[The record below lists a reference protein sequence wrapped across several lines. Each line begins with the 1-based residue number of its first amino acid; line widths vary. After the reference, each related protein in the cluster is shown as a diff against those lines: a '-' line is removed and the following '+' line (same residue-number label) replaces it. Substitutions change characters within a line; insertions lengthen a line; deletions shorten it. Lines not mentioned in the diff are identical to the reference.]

1 MTKPS
6 RPIASAVLV
15 LACALLP
22 AGLLSHGHD
31 DGDLDGHHDHHC
43 TLCCLRDHSTVTTAE
58 AATPAAALP
67 LAPAPAPTRRRPGFR
82 TALDPHPTRGPP
94 A

>member
-6 RPIASAVLV
+6 RSIASAVLA

-22 AGLLSHGHD
+22 AGFLSHGHD
-31 DGDLDGHHDHHC
+31 DGDFDGHEHHC
-43 TLCCLRDHSTVTTAE
+43 TICCLRDHSTVTTA
-58 AATPAAALP
+58 A
-67 LAPAPAPTRRRPGFR
+67 APAPAIALPLTLVAVSTRRRRGLP
-82 TALDPHPTRGPP
+82 TASDPHPTRGPP

>member
-6 RPIASAVLV
+6 RSIAFAVLV

-22 AGLLSHGHD
+22 AGFLSHGHD
-31 DGDLDGHHDHHC
+31 GGDFDGHDHHC
-43 TLCCLRDHSTVTTAE
+43 TLCCLRDHSIMSTAAV
-58 AATPAAALP
+58 AAPAAAVP
-67 LAPAPAPTRRRPGFR
+67 LALVAASTRRRPGFR
-82 TALDPHPTRGPP
+82 TASDPHPTRGPP

>member
-6 RPIASAVLV
+6 RPIASAALA

-22 AGLLSHGHD
+22 AGFLSHGHD
-31 DGDLDGHHDHHC
+31 DGDFDGHDHHC
-43 TLCCLRDHSTVTTAE
+43 TLCCLRDHSIMSTA
-58 AATPAAALP
+58 AVA
-67 LAPAPAPTRRRPGFR
+67 APASQVPLGLVAASTRRRHGFR
-82 TALDPHPTRGPP
+82 TAPDPHPTRGPP

>member
-6 RPIASAVLV
+6 RPIAFAVLV

-22 AGLLSHGHD
+22 AGFLSHGHG
-31 DGDLDGHHDHHC
+31 DGDFDGHHDHHC
-43 TLCCLRDHSTVTTAE
+43 TLCCLRDHSTVATAE
-58 AATPAAALP
+58 AVAPAAALP
-67 LAPAPAPTRRRPGFR
+67 LTLVAASTRRRRGLR
-82 TALDPHPTRGPP
+82 TAPDPHPTRGPP

>member
-6 RPIASAVLV
+6 RPIASAALV

-22 AGLLSHGHD
+22 AGFLSHGHD
-31 DGDLDGHHDHHC
+31 DGDFDGHDHHC
-43 TLCCLRDHSTVTTAE
+43 TLCCLPDHSAVATA
-58 AATPAAALP
+58 AAAVPAAALP
-67 LAPAPAPTRRRPGFR
+67 LAPAPASTRRRHGFR
-82 TALDPHPTRGPP
+82 TTPDPHPTRGPP

>member
-6 RPIASAVLV
+6 RSIASAMLV

-22 AGLLSHGHD
+22 AGFFAHGHD
-31 DGDLDGHHDHHC
+31 GGDLDGHDHHC
-43 TLCCLRDHSTVTTAE
+43 TLCCLGEHATV
-58 AATPAAALP
+58 ATLASPELA
-67 LAPAPAPTRRRPGFR
+67 APAPLALVAASTRHRRGFPAAP
-82 TALDPHPTRGPP
+82 DPHPTRGPP

>member
-6 RPIASAVLV
+6 RPIASAALV

-22 AGLLSHGHD
+22 AGFLSHGHD
-31 DGDLDGHHDHHC
+31 DADFVGHDHHC
-43 TLCCLRDHSTVTTAE
+43 TLCCLRDHSMAATAA

-67 LAPAPAPTRRRPGFR
+67 LALVVASTRRRRGVR
-82 TALDPHPTRGPP
+82 TAPDPHPTRGPP

>member
-22 AGLLSHGHD
+22 AGFLSHGHD
-31 DGDLDGHHDHHC
+31 DGSFERHDHHC
-43 TLCCLRDHSTVTTAE
+43 TLCCLRDHSTVATA
-58 AATPAAALP
+58 AAVAPAAALP
-67 LAPAPAPTRRRPGFR
+67 LALVAASTRRRHSFGTTPE
-82 TALDPHPTRGPP
+82 PHPARGPP

>member
-6 RPIASAVLV
+6 RPIASAALV

-22 AGLLSHGHD
+22 AGFLSHGHD
-31 DGDLDGHHDHHC
+31 DGDFDGHDHHC
-43 TLCCLRDHSTVTTAE
+43 TLCCLRDHSTVATAE
-58 AATPAAALP
+58 ATAPAAAVPVALV
-67 LAPAPAPTRRRPGFR
+67 AAMSRRRHGFR
-82 TALDPHPTRGPP
+82 TAPDPHPTRGPP

>member
-1 MTKPS
+1 MTTPS

-22 AGLLSHGHD
+22 AGFLSHGHD
-31 DGDLDGHHDHHC
+31 DGDFDGHHHHC
-43 TLCCLRDHSTVTTAE
+43 TLCCLRDHSAVATAAVAATTAVV
-58 AATPAAALP
+58 P
-67 LAPAPAPTRRRPGFR
+67 LALVAAPTRRRHGFR
-82 TALDPHPTRGPP
+82 IAPDPHPTRGPP

>member
-22 AGLLSHGHD
+22 AGFLSHGHD
-31 DGDLDGHHDHHC
+31 DGNFDAHDHHC
-43 TLCCLRDHSTVTTAE
+43 TLCCLRDHSTVATAE
-58 AATPAAALP
+58 AVAPVAALP
-67 LAPAPAPTRRRPGFR
+67 LALVVASTRRRRGFR
-82 TALDPHPTRGPP
+82 TAPDPHPTRGPP

>member
-6 RPIASAVLV
+6 PSSAFAVLV

-22 AGLLSHGHD
+22 AGFLSHGHD
-31 DGDLDGHHDHHC
+31 DGDFGGHDHHC
-43 TLCCLRDHSTVTTAE
+43 TLCCLRDHSTLATA
-58 AATPAAALP
+58 AAPAPAAALP
-67 LAPAPAPTRRRPGFR
+67 LALVAASTRHRRGFR
-82 TALDPHPTRGPP
+82 TAPDPHPTRGPP

>member
-6 RPIASAVLV
+6 RSIASAALV

-22 AGLLSHGHD
+22 AGFLSHGHD
-31 DGDLDGHHDHHC
+31 DGDADGHEHHC
-43 TLCCLRDHSTVTTAE
+43 TVCCLRDHST
-58 AATPAAALP
+58 AATAAVAAPAAVVQLALV
-67 LAPAPAPTRRRPGFR
+67 AATTRRRCGFQ
-82 TALDPHPTRGPP
+82 TAPDPHPTRGPP